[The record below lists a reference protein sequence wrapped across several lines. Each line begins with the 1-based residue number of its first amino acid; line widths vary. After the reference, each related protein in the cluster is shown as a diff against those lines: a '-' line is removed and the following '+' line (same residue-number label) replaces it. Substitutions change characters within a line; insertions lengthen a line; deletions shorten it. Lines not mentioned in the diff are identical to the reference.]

1 MKNSK
6 ALRNNDNKYN
16 KHKQYENQQM
26 NNKFNTPKM
35 QIATALSV
43 IKL

>member
-6 ALRNNDNKYN
+6 AIRKKIKKYN

-26 NNKFNTPKM
+26 TNKFNTPKM